1 MTLKSFICSFGKT
14 HGLLTVLSDPFS
26 YANTKSILTPSKRGS
41 IRKSKYRFRVFVD
54 AFGSYIFPLFVPLN
68 HDLNF
73 LNRFKLS

>member
-1 MTLKSFICSFGKT
+1 MTLKSFIRSFGKT

-41 IRKSKYRFRVFVD
+41 IRKSKYWFRVSVD
-54 AFGSYIFPLFVPLN
+54 AFGSYIFPLIVLLN

-73 LNRFKLS
+73 FNRFKLS